1 MARKTSGSCMK
12 AFKFTL
18 LSGTAVCPVLL
29 IPCVWLAL
37 AYMRLFTSVPEVI
50 DVGVRFLRATT
61 VAVPILAL
69 QLTLMSIFQA
79 TGDAVKA
86 TIVSLGRQCLF
97 YIPLLL
103 LLNRIFG
110 LDGLLFAQ
118 PAADLLTTSTA
129 LMSFLYSS
137 IFIYIYIVYYVNHL
151 GCI

>member
-1 MARKTSGSCMK
+1 MK